1 MIVMKEDFYRILDEK
16 REKSNSFQLLVIF
29 RYCYEWEDIKKQ
41 PWQMEVVCYRFDNYD
56 YTDYMWFNDW
66 DEGQT
71 IIEILRIIPEED
83 IIKACLLSG
92 KTFSDMENS

>member
-1 MIVMKEDFYRILDEK
+1 MIVMKEDFSKILDEK

-29 RYCYEWEDIKKQ
+29 RYCYEWEDIKNQ
-41 PWQMEVVCYRFDNYD
+41 PWQMEVCSYD
-56 YTDYMWFNDW
+56 FTNLCLCWFNDW

-83 IIKACLLSG
+83 IIKTCLLSG
-92 KTFSDMENS
+92 KTFLDMENS